1 MNIEPS
7 KQGKQIAN
15 NYFEKLFHIL
25 SHQGNANLNNPGI
38 PTHTNQNDKVHNFR
52 WQHMLERRKNSTP
65 PLLVGLQI
73 RTTTSEIA

>member
-25 SHQGNANLNNPGI
+25 SHQGNANLNYFDVSRSPIGMAIIKNLTTNWRGSRGKGI
-38 PTHTNQNDKVHNFR
+38 IIHC
-52 WQHMLERRKNSTP
+52 W
-65 PLLVGLQI
+65 
-73 RTTTSEIA
+73 